1 MAVLP
6 PSATF
11 EEFSV
16 YCAELNGPQTDE
28 EVAELWEWRQKLL
41 GFQVITG
48 AGFRSM
54 LPKDEQHMTIKERG
68 DKAYAEAKA
77 SGRNIEPVGARW
89 V

>member
-11 EEFSV
+11 EEFGA
-16 YCAELNGPQTDE
+16 YCAEVNGPQTDE
-28 EVAELWEWRQKLL
+28 EIAELWEWRQKLL

-54 LPKDEQHMTIKERG
+54 LPAVEQDMKIKERS
-68 DKAYAEAKA
+68 DKAYAEATA
-77 SGRNIEPVGARW
+77 GGRNIEPVGARW

>member
-11 EEFSV
+11 EEFSA
-16 YCAELNGPQTDE
+16 YCVEVNGPQTDE
-28 EVAELWEWRQKLL
+28 EIADLWEWRQKLL

-48 AGFRSM
+48 AGFRSL
-54 LPKDEQHMTIKERG
+54 LPEDEKHMTRKERG
-68 DKAYAEAKA
+68 DKAYAEAI
-77 SGRNIEPVGARW
+77 SQGRNIEPVGARW